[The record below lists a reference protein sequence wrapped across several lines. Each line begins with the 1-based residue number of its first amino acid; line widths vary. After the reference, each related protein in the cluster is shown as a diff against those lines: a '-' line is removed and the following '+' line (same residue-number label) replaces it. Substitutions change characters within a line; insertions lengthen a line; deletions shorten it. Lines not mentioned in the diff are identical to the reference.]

1 MGRPRHSGDGSGPGL
16 HPPVLSL
23 NARHTGSRR
32 SAINPLAQP
41 GTTHIGEIRQ
51 APFRAIDVVVHEP
64 YACASCAPPSPLTA
78 KSWSNSKSG
87 QPSLAGS
94 VSRLIE
100 HAVRLFLRAP
110 TAGTP
115 EEPFE
120 LVTFGA
126 GGRFSEHNLDKA
138 SALLEAEDVERY
150 RDRR

>member
-1 MGRPRHSGDGSGPGL
+1 MRTTITVDSQVMEQLKERAAQSG
-16 HPPVLSL
+16 
-23 NARHTGSRR
+23 
-32 SAINPLAQP
+32 
-41 GTTHIGEIRQ
+41 
-51 APFRAIDVVVHEP
+51 
-64 YACASCAPPSPLTA
+64 
-78 KSWSNSKSG
+78 
-87 QPSLAGS
+87 GS

-115 EEPFE
+115 EESFE